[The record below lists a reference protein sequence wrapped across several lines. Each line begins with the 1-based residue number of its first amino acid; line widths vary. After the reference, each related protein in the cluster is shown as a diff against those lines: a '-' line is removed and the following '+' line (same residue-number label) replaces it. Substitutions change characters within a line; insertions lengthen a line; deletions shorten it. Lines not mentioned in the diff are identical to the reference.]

1 MVAPQAK
8 VEVRFNGSTWV
19 DVSGRADLSYGI
31 SITRG
36 RSSEAD
42 DPIAP
47 GTLTL
52 TLANDDG
59 RFSPGLSSS
68 PYYPYVKGEPDG
80 PAIRVS
86 AWANGAW
93 RQRFWGTVTSWSVGW
108 LESDEGGRLSV
119 CTVTATDILG
129 SLPSATLRQAS
140 DEVLRRYA
148 PTYYWPLRDTASP
161 AQPAAGPL
169 TLTDNGKDGWAQG
182 GRCAMDEGDTA
193 YPLLKGLAAGL
204 KLTTPTLNLAMP
216 CRVFVVVIAA
226 PTSSC
231 DILDLGSAGRLQWNG
246 TGFVLSTATALQAIP
261 DSWPALVGMHF
272 VAPPSMLSALY
283 VCGPT
288 GAVQGGTGLPWVS
301 TPIRRLV
308 LNPTLSGGA
317 EFSAGHLM
325 VASSASGITVQ
336 KLRPLL
342 SSRLIDGMGDA
353 SLAQS
358 SPEFVL
364 SAAAAAGGQWL
375 AIAGAPSGG
384 IMLPPLEGRDAA
396 DVMGAMLT
404 GTGARLVD
412 DLAGGLRWV
421 PMLDLATPV
430 ALPAGEVGPGVTWQT
445 DSAGWRSDVTVKWPD
460 DTEYAATRP
469 DGKRVSM
476 EIEGVNPTR
485 LADRSM
491 ADWLVNTASGGAR
504 LPMAP
509 YDLATMTE
517 AQKQA
522 LCNVGPS
529 TRVTLSGLPTQMP
542 STLACVCEGTE
553 EQISADGWTVTLKL
567 SPDPVPMVGV
577 YGTSTYDSGAIY
589 AP

>member
-1 MVAPQAK
+1 
-8 VEVRFNGSTWV
+8 
-19 DVSGRADLSYGI
+19 
-31 SITRG
+31 
-36 RSSEAD
+36 
-42 DPIAP
+42 
-47 GTLTL
+47 
-52 TLANDDG
+52 
-59 RFSPGLSSS
+59 
-68 PYYPYVKGEPDG
+68 
-80 PAIRVS
+80 
-86 AWANGAW
+86 
-93 RQRFWGTVTSWSVGW
+93 
-108 LESDEGGRLSV
+108 
-119 CTVTATDILG
+119 
-129 SLPSATLRQAS
+129 
-140 DEVLRRYA
+140 
-148 PTYYWPLRDTASP
+148 
-161 AQPAAGPL
+161 
-169 TLTDNGKDGWAQG
+169 
-182 GRCAMDEGDTA
+182 
-193 YPLLKGLAAGL
+193 
-204 KLTTPTLNLAMP
+204 
-216 CRVFVVVIAA
+216 
-226 PTSSC
+226 
-231 DILDLGSAGRLQWNG
+231 
-246 TGFVLSTATALQAIP
+246 
-261 DSWPALVGMHF
+261 MHF

-342 SSRLIDGMGDA
+342 GSRLIDGMGDS
-353 SLAQS
+353 SLPQS
-358 SPEFVL
+358 APEFVL

-375 AIAGAPSGG
+375 AISDAPSGQ
-384 IMLPPLEGRDAA
+384 IMLPPLEGRDSA

-421 PMLDLATPV
+421 PLLDSTAPV

-445 DSAGWRSDVTVKWPD
+445 DSSGWRSDVTVKWPD

-577 YGTSTYDSGAIY
+577 YGASTYDSGAIY

>member
-1 MVAPQAK
+1 VVAPQAK
-8 VEVRFNGSTWV
+8 VEVRFNGTTWV
-19 DVSGRADLSYGI
+19 DVSGRVDLSYGI
-31 SITRG
+31 AITRG

-52 TLANDDG
+52 TLTNDDG
-59 RFSPGLSSS
+59 RFSPGLPSS

-93 RQRFWGTVTSWSVGW
+93 RARFWGTVTSWSVGW

-161 AQPAAGPL
+161 AMPSTGSVSL
-169 TLTDNGKDGWAQG
+169 SDNGKEGWAAG
-182 GRCAMDEGDTA
+182 GVKLELDEGDVA
-193 YPLLKGLAAGL
+193 YPLFKSTSAGL
-204 KLTTPTLNLAMP
+204 KLTSPAMP
-216 CRVFVVVIAA
+216 RSVASRVALVVFGP
-226 PTSSC
+226 PTDAC
-231 DILDLGSAGRLQWNG
+231 DIIDFGAGSG
-246 TGFVLSTATALQAIP
+246 TLRWDGAGFVLSAAPADQVIP
-261 DSWPALVGMHF
+261 DSWPVVIGYFNDPPYTSASWHLVGPEGSSF
-272 VAPPSMLSALY
+272 GVVGVPSLTAP
-283 VCGPT
+283 T
-288 GAVQGGTGLPWVS
+288 T
-301 TPIRRLV
+301 RRLV

-317 EFSAGHLM
+317 EWSAGHLVVDSTLTM
-325 VASSASGITVQ
+325 GRLGRLLYSRSDAYPSA
-336 KLRPLL
+336 P
-342 SSRLIDGMGDA
+342 A
-353 SLAQS
+353 
-358 SPEFVL
+358 FVL
-364 SAAAAAGGQWL
+364 SAAAEVGQVL
-375 AIAGAPSGG
+375 SITGALSGA

-430 ALPAGEVGPGVTWQT
+430 ALPAGEVSPGVTWQT

-485 LADRSM
+485 AQDRSM
-491 ADWLVNTASGGAR
+491 ADWLVNTASGDPR

-517 AQKQA
+517 AQKQS
-522 LCNVGPS
+522 LCSVGPS

-553 EQISADGWTVTLKL
+553 EQIGADSWTVTLKL
-567 SPDPVPMVGV
+567 SPDPVSLVGV
-577 YGTSTYDSGAIY
+577 YGTSTYDSGAVY

>member
-1 MVAPQAK
+1 MSPKVL
-8 VEVRFNGSTWV
+8 VEVRFDGTTWV
-19 DVSGRADLSYGI
+19 DVSAWLKLASGI
-31 SITRG
+31 TVSRG
-36 RSSEAD
+36 RDGETG
-42 DPIAP
+42 DPVSP
-47 GTLTL
+47 GTFS
-52 TLANDDG
+52 LALDNRDG
-59 RFSPGLSSS
+59 RFSPDLPSS
-68 PYYPYVKGEPDG
+68 PYYPYVTTQPAG
-80 PAIRVS
+80 PAVRVS
-86 AWANGAW
+86 VWANGAW
-93 RQRFWGTVTSWSVGW
+93 RRRAWGTASAWSVTG
-108 LESDEGGRLSV
+108 LGGVPV
-119 CTVTATDILG
+119 CTVTATDAVG
-129 SLPSATLRQAS
+129 TLPSAALRQAS

-216 CRVFVVVIAA
+216 CRVFAVVIAA
-226 PTSSC
+226 PTDSC

-246 TGFVLSTATALQAIP
+246 TGFVLDTAPTLQAIP

-272 VAPPSMLSALY
+272 VAPSSMLSALY

-288 GAVQGGTGLPWVS
+288 GAVRGGTGLPWVS

-421 PMLDLATPV
+421 PMLDTTAPV
-430 ALPAGEVGPGVTWQT
+430 ALPAKYGPDLTWQT
-445 DSAGWRSDVTVKWPD
+445 DSAGWRSDVTVTWPD
-460 DTEYAATRP
+460 GTSYTATRA
-469 DGKRVSM
+469 DGQRRSAS
-476 EIEGVNPTR
+476 IEGVNPSKA
-485 LADRSM
+485 ADRSM
-491 ADWLVNTASGGAR
+491 ADWLVNTSSAGAR
-504 LPMAP
+504 LPVLPIDMMG
-509 YDLATMTE
+509 LTE
-517 AQKQA
+517 AQRA
-522 LCNVGPS
+522 TACSVGPS
-529 TRVTLSGLPTQMP
+529 TRVALSGLPTQMP

-553 EQISADGWTVTLKL
+553 EQITADGWTVTLKL
-567 SPDPVPMVGV
+567 SPDPVSLVGI